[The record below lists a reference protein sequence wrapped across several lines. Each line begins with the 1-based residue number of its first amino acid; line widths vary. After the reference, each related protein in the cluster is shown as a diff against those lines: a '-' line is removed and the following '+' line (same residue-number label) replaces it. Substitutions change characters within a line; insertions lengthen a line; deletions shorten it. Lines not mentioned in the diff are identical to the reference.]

1 MRLLTMSA
9 AMALFACLPVL
20 PALADH
26 HMHHEDAGHHAMMAG
41 TTMPED
47 GAVLE
52 ASPDHIMIQ
61 FGHAMTPQM
70 VRLTTLTGEVIDLD
84 LGDRAATEHLMLAV
98 PALQPDDYTVD
109 WRAAGADDHVMS
121 GNFSFTVE

>member
-1 MRLLTMSA
+1 MRLLILGI
-9 AMALFACLPVL
+9 AMTLFATL

-26 HMHHEDAGHHAMMAG
+26 HTHHDEMGGHAMMAG
-41 TTMPED
+41 ATMPAD

-52 ASPDHIMIQ
+52 ASPEQIMIQ

-70 VRLTTLTGEVIDLD
+70 VRLTTLTGEVIELD
-84 LGDRAATEHLMLAV
+84 PGEKAATDHLMLPV

-109 WRAAGADDHVMS
+109 WRAAGANGHVMS
-121 GNFSFTVE
+121 GSFSFTVE

>member
-1 MRLLTMSA
+1 MRLLILGA
-9 AMALFACLPVL
+9 AMTLFASL

-26 HMHHEDAGHHAMMAG
+26 HMDHDGMAGHAMMAG
-41 TTMPED
+41 STLPED
-47 GAVLE
+47 GAVLDT
-52 ASPDHIMIQ
+52 SPDHIMIQ

-84 LGDRAATEHLMLAV
+84 LGQTPATEHLMLAV

-109 WRAAGADDHVMS
+109 WRAAGPDGHVMS
-121 GNFSFTVE
+121 GSFSFTVE

>member
-1 MRLLTMSA
+1 MRLLMLGV
-9 AMALFACLPVL
+9 AMTLFATL

-26 HMHHEDAGHHAMMAG
+26 HTQHGEMGGHAMMAG
-41 TTMPED
+41 ATMPED

-52 ASPDHIMIQ
+52 ASPEQIMIQ

-84 LGDRAATEHLMLAV
+84 LGERAATDHLMLAV
-98 PALQPDDYTVD
+98 PELQPDDYTID
-109 WRAAGADDHVMS
+109 WRAAGANGHVMS
-121 GNFSFTVE
+121 GSFSFTVK